1 MYDQVLTHNGYP
13 CFSDAEL
20 QRHQSGLRRIMEKI
34 KIEVVLAY
42 GAGFFNP
49 DMFGGR
55 S

>member
-13 CFSDAEL
+13 CFPDAEL

-49 DMFGGR
+49 AR
-55 S
+55 EILKA